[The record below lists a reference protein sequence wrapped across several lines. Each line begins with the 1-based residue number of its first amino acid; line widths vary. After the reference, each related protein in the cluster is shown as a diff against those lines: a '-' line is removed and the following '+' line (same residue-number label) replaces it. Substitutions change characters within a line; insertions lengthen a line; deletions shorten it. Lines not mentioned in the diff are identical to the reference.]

1 MLAPPA
7 RAVEVEGWMSPRELG
22 FLYETALAM
31 PRNVRVVELG
41 SWKGRSTVALC
52 EGLSEKAPEF
62 WSVDTFRGDSFIG
75 TVEVSDVLPE
85 FERNV
90 SPYPFVQT
98 IISDTVTASEQFE
111 DGSLDW
117 LFVDA
122 DHTYEGVTADIVAW
136 WPKLKPGGL
145 ISGHDYCF
153 FSVAMAVNR
162 LLPKLDTFETIWHTR
177 QPLRRRVPGKR
188 ETVVRKAI
196 PFARYRVANHLS
208 KRSASA

>member
-52 EGLSEKAPEF
+52 EGLNEKAPEF

-98 IISDTVTASEQFE
+98 IVSDTIAASEQFE

-117 LFVDA
+117 L
-122 DHTYEGVTADIVAW
+122 
-136 WPKLKPGGL
+136 L
-145 ISGHDYCF
+145 S
-153 FSVAMAVNR
+153 
-162 LLPKLDTFETIWHTR
+162 TR
-177 QPLRRRVPGKR
+177 ITP
-188 ETVVRKAI
+188 TKA
-196 PFARYRVANHLS
+196 
-208 KRSASA
+208 

>member
-7 RAVEVEGWMSPRELG
+7 RAVEVEGWMSPSELG

-31 PRNVRVVELG
+31 PQNARVAELG

-52 EGLSEKAPEF
+52 EGLRDKAPEL
-62 WSVDTFRGDSFIG
+62 WAVDSFRGDSFIG

-98 IISDTVTASEQFE
+98 IINDTVAASEQIE

-117 LFVDA
+117 LFIDA
-122 DHTYEGVTADIVAW
+122 DHTYEGVTSDIVAW

-153 FSVAMAVNR
+153 FSVAMAANR
-162 LLPKLDTFETIWHTR
+162 QLPKIEVFETIWYTR
-177 QPLRRRVPGKR
+177 QPRRRRVPGKR
-188 ETVVRKAI
+188 EIVVRKAI
-196 PFARYRVANHLS
+196 PFARYRAAIHR
-208 KRSASA
+208 KKQSAGA